1 MTIVPVSLGIPLG
14 VLVVAVGAVLFLF
27 PRRRRVGGMLF
38 AGGLLISAT
47 ARILTKMT
55 LRALQ
60 H

>member
-1 MTIVPVSLGIPLG
+1 MNLAPVSLGVPLG
-14 VLVVAVGAVLFLF
+14 VLVAVVGAVLFLF
-27 PRRRRVGGMLF
+27 PRRRRAGGMLF

-47 ARILTKMT
+47 AQILTQMT

>member
-1 MTIVPVSLGIPLG
+1 MTIVPFSLAVPLG
-14 VLVVAVGAVLFLF
+14 VLVALVGAVLFLF
-27 PRRRRVGGMLF
+27 PRRRRVGGMMF

-47 ARILTKMT
+47 AQILTQMT